1 VSEES
6 CFVNSARSS
15 VWIGQYIGVIR
26 SKPDE
31 RKLFNVPA
39 LVGKG
44 TNCGCIILHGESG
57 GDVDGWF
64 IESVDAVAKSTNE
77 SPIGFSGSIIVSGLS
92 EELRCTTLD

>member
-6 CFVNSARSS
+6 CFVNSGRSS
-15 VWIGQYIGVIR
+15 VWIGQNIGVIR

-44 TNCGCIILHGESG
+44 TNCGCTMLHGEPGDDVG
-57 GDVDGWF
+57 GEF
-64 IESVDAVAKSTNE
+64 NESVEVVAKSTNE

>member
-6 CFVNSARSS
+6 CFVNSGRSS
-15 VWIGQYIGVIR
+15 VWIGQNIGVIR

-44 TNCGCIILHGESG
+44 TNCGCTMEHGAP
-57 GDVDGWF
+57 GDGVGGWF
-64 IESVDAVAKSTNE
+64 TESVDAVAKSTNE
-77 SPIGFSGSIIVSGLS
+77 SPIGFSGSIIVSGAAIHNA
-92 EELRCTTLD
+92 